1 MKIAASLEDVNGRL
15 AKIEEG
21 IPGTGN
27 ENGWGRR
34 KSSYRQ
40 RSLRSNRLGSY
51 VRPSLGP
58 VPNEDVGG
66 ENGEDFGYLETTNE
80 IFHIILKFCYCIHLC
95 ILISYVILYSPPSS
109 MQAEPKIFE
118 FCLHR

>member
-21 IPGTGN
+21 IPGSGS

-66 ENGEDFGYLETTNE
+66 ENGEDFGYPEITN
-80 IFHIILKFCYCIHLC
+80 
-95 ILISYVILYSPPSS
+95 
-109 MQAEPKIFE
+109 KIF
-118 FCLHR
+118 

>member
-1 MKIAASLEDVNGRL
+1 MNTSNTSIFQRILYFDIQTQLVKIAASLEDVNGRL

-66 ENGEDFGYLETTNE
+66 ENGEDYG
-80 IFHIILKFCYCIHLC
+80 
-95 ILISYVILYSPPSS
+95 
-109 MQAEPKIFE
+109 
-118 FCLHR
+118 

>member
-34 KSSYRQ
+34 KSSYR

-51 VRPSLGP
+51 GGPALSP
-58 VPNEDVGG
+58 VPSEDVGG
-66 ENGEDFGYLETTNE
+66 ENTENMG
-80 IFHIILKFCYCIHLC
+80 
-95 ILISYVILYSPPSS
+95 
-109 MQAEPKIFE
+109 
-118 FCLHR
+118 